1 MRLLALL
8 LLFLSGCGIVHIEV
22 RDRTPQKTVSKRME
36 GKSSSQK
43 TTEPIQKAETQPRGD
58 MPQKREEP
66 PKLAEVLRVQAPV
79 KGRAIRTQRGYFIA
93 TSCGEFFRS
102 VGDGRVLY
110 AGDDIKNYSWVV
122 MVDGGDGLV
131 YVYGYAESLLVKRG
145 ENVKRG

>member
-1 MRLLALL
+1 
-8 LLFLSGCGIVHIEV
+8 
-22 RDRTPQKTVSKRME
+22 
-36 GKSSSQK
+36 
-43 TTEPIQKAETQPRGD
+43 
-58 MPQKREEP
+58 
-66 PKLAEVLRVQAPV
+66 
-79 KGRAIRTQRGYFIA
+79 QRGYFIA

-145 ENVKRG
+145 ENVKRGQPLGRVGKASDDCGLLFEVRDAEGKPINFELVL